1 MNSTLLLLALVA
13 AASAF
18 APPATAWTKKA
29 DLTCTAAAA
38 AAPSADGFYDAAL
51 SNDAIATDSAV
62 EAERKCGFCMG

>member
-38 AAPSADGFYDAAL
+38 APSADGFYDAAL